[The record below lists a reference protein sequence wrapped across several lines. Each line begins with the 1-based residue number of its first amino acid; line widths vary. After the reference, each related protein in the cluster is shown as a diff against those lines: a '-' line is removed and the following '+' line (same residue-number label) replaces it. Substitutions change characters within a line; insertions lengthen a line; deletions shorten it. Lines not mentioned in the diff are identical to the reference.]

1 MTTRR
6 TRGTD
11 RAATILLG
19 LVLLAL
25 AALAWEWR
33 LDLTGL
39 LDPEGEI
46 TGVGPVVDSSWWPWV
61 AAAVGLVLG
70 VLGVLWLLT
79 HLPRPTRGS
88 TRLSGSDATGRL
100 EADHASLAKALA
112 ERWASLAPVTG
123 TRGRTTPDAPDV
135 ILLSGHVELEAD
147 AADILDAAG
156 QVERELTEA
165 FPDLDVRVRF
175 LLEGASRQPRTRRTT
190 EIAVEEPAP
199 AAR

>member
-11 RAATILLG
+11 RAATILVGLG
-19 LVLLAL
+19 LLAA

-39 LDPEGEI
+39 LQTDGQI
-46 TGVGPVVDSSWWPWV
+46 AGVGSAVDSSWWPWV
-61 AAAVGLVLG
+61 AAVVGLVLG
-70 VLGVLWLLT
+70 LLGLLWLVA

-88 TRLSGSDATGRL
+88 TRLTGSDATGRL

-112 ERWASLAPVTG
+112 DRWASLAPVTG
-123 TRGRTTPDAPDV
+123 ASGRTTPDAPDV
-135 ILLSGHVELEAD
+135 VVLTGHVEIEAD
-147 AADILDAAG
+147 AADVLDAAA
-156 QVERELTEA
+156 QVEREVVEA

-175 LLEGASRQPRTRRTT
+175 LLEGPSRQPRTRRTT

-199 AAR
+199 ASR

>member
-11 RAATILLG
+11 RAATVLLG
-19 LVLLAL
+19 LVLIAL
-25 AALAWEWR
+25 AALVWEWR

-39 LDPEGEI
+39 LDPSAEVA
-46 TGVGPVVDSSWWPWV
+46 GVGSVVDSTWWPWV
-61 AAAVGLVLG
+61 AAAVGLLLG
-70 VLGVLWLLT
+70 ILGLLWLLA

-112 ERWASLAPVTG
+112 ERWAALAPVTG

-135 ILLSGHVELEAD
+135 LLLSGHVELEAD
-147 AADILDAAG
+147 TADILDAADRI
-156 QVERELTEA
+156 EREVVEA

-175 LLEGASRQPRTRRTT
+175 LLDGPSRQPRTRKST
-190 EIAVEEPAP
+190 EIAVQ
-199 AAR
+199 

>member
-11 RAATILLG
+11 RATTIVLG
-19 LVLLAL
+19 LVLLGL
-25 AALAWEWR
+25 AALVWEWR

-39 LDPEGEI
+39 LDADREVA
-46 TGVGPVVDSSWWPWV
+46 GVGSVVDSTWWPWV

-70 VLGVLWLLT
+70 LLGLLWLLA

-112 ERWASLAPVTG
+112 DRWASLAPVTG
-123 TRGRTTPDAPDV
+123 THGRMTPDAPDV
-135 ILLSGHVELEAD
+135 IILTGHVELEAD
-147 AADILDAAG
+147 AADILEGTA
-156 QVERELTEA
+156 QVEREVAEA

-175 LLEGASRQPRTRRTT
+175 LLDGPARQPRTRRST
-190 EIAVEEPAP
+190 EITVAEWAP
-199 AAR
+199 AA

>member
-11 RAATILLG
+11 RAATVLLG
-19 LVLLAL
+19 LVLIAL
-25 AALAWEWR
+25 AALLWEWR

-39 LDPEGEI
+39 LDTEGEVA
-46 TGVGPVVDSSWWPWV
+46 GVGSVVTSDWWPWV

-70 VLGVLWLLT
+70 VLGLLWLLA
-79 HLPRPTRGS
+79 HLPRPTRGT
-88 TRLSGSDATGRL
+88 TRLSASDATGRL

-123 TRGRTTPDAPDV
+123 TRGRTSPDAPDV
-135 ILLSGHVELEAD
+135 VLLTGHVELEAD
-147 AADILDAAG
+147 AVDILDAAA
-156 QVERELTEA
+156 QVEREVVEA

-175 LLEGASRQPRTRRTT
+175 LLEGPSRQPRTRRTT
-190 EIAVEEPAP
+190 EIAVRSPH
-199 AAR
+199 RHRR

>member
-11 RAATILLG
+11 RAATVLLG
-19 LVLLAL
+19 LVLIAL
-25 AALAWEWR
+25 AALVWEWR

-39 LDPEGEI
+39 LDPRAEVA
-46 TGVGPVVDSSWWPWV
+46 GVGSVVDSTWWPWV

-70 VLGVLWLLT
+70 ILGLLWLLA

-112 ERWASLAPVTG
+112 ERWAALAPVTG

-135 ILLSGHVELEAD
+135 VLLSGHVELEAD
-147 AADILDAAG
+147 TVDILDAADRI
-156 QVERELTEA
+156 EREVVEA

-175 LLEGASRQPRTRRTT
+175 LLDGPSRQPRTRKST
-190 EIAVEEPAP
+190 EIAVQ
-199 AAR
+199 